1 MEYYV
6 ITFESTH
13 AAITIERSLKKKF
26 KITILPT
33 PREISHGC
41 GIAIRFSTEDFD
53 AIKEQL
59 QSFPIDEKMYSIYQF
74 TKGEYKQITW

>member
-1 MEYYV
+1 MEHYV

-13 AAITIERSLKKKF
+13 AAITIERALKKTF

-41 GIAIRFSTEDFD
+41 GIAIRFSSEDFES
-53 AIKEQL
+53 IFQQL
-59 QSFPIDEKMYSIYQF
+59 QSSPIDKNMFSIYHF
-74 TKGEYKQITW
+74 LNGNYKEID